1 MKVAI
6 GGSAA
11 SAKTVRITFTNVQ
24 DGSLCFITYRK
35 FGSFG
40 GQYGKAYM
48 GVKTNADA
56 LSLSNFF
63 TGSDVSDFQL
73 TSVEGST
80 NVYEGNMAQYSGI
93 NVFYWNCNVTIV

>member
-11 SAKTVRITFTNVQ
+11 SAKTVRITITNT
-24 DGSLCFITYRK
+24 SNSTLCIVLYRK

-40 GQYGKAYM
+40 SAYGKAYI
-48 GVKTNADA
+48 GAVNNTNEV
-56 LSLSNFF
+56 SFSNFF
-63 TGSDVSDFQL
+63 TGSEVSDFQL
-73 TSVEGST
+73 TSVEGSA